1 MLIAQKLPFYSKN
14 SQKLFYWR
22 SLWRIN
28 IKKMMKEILRNEVVN
43 GELQVHAVFYFY
55 RKGILQSRIL
65 IKQNNSYLSYEN
77 GSQVENN
84 SRKIDER
91 RNSSQ
96 SIRVELINI
105 YMNKSSLNL
114 TGGKRKNSGLAI
126 SKK

>member
-1 MLIAQKLPFYSKN
+1 MQKD
-14 SQKLFYWR
+14 
-22 SLWRIN
+22 
-28 IKKMMKEILRNEVVN
+28 
-43 GELQVHAVFYFY
+43 
-55 RKGILQSRIL
+55 SRIL
-65 IKQNNSYLSYEN
+65 SKQNNSYLSYEN